1 MHSVFQDHHGIFL
14 KNSSFVDGTIY
25 CKFTR
30 KAETNV
36 EDRKFDLAKEKYH
49 LLIAA
54 GTSLR
59 GKILFKV
66 FLPSIV
72 KFMG

>member
-1 MHSVFQDHHGIFL
+1 
-14 KNSSFVDGTIY
+14 VDGTIY

-30 KAETNV
+30 EAVTKV
-36 EDRKFDLAKEKYH
+36 EEREFDLAKDKYH

-54 GTSLR
+54 GSSLR

-66 FLPSIV
+66 LFPITV
-72 KFMG
+72 

>member
-1 MHSVFQDHHGIFL
+1 M
-14 KNSSFVDGTIY
+14 DGTIY

-30 KAETNV
+30 EAVTKV
-36 EDRKFDLAKEKYH
+36 EDKEFDLAKEKYH

-54 GTSLR
+54 GSSLR

-66 FLPSIV
+66 FLPIIV
-72 KFMG
+72 

>member
-1 MHSVFQDHHGIFL
+1 
-14 KNSSFVDGTIY
+14 VDGTIY

-30 KAETNV
+30 EAVTKV
-36 EDRKFDLAKEKYH
+36 EKREFDLAKEKYH

-54 GTSLR
+54 GSSFH

-66 FLPSIV
+66 FLPITV
-72 KFMG
+72 